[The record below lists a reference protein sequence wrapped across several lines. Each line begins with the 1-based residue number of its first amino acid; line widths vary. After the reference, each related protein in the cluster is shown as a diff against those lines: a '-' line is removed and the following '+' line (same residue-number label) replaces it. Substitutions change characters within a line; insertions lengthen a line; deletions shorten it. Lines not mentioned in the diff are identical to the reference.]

1 MWHGCAS
8 VCVTWLVYMCEM
20 ICLYVWC
27 DLRVC
32 VYVCVCIILMHT
44 HTHTHTHR
52 HEHTQTH
59 AYFDAPFVHMW
70 VTAHMLGGGVRG
82 IGWRVRGTGWL
93 RLVGSLKLQVSIGEC
108 SVFSRA
114 LLQKRPMILRSLL
127 IVAIQMWANRMS
139 LIMRMSFS
147 RTNTHAHTHTNTE
160 ISPIIGSREWVFHTH
175 THAHTRKHTNTHT
188 HTHKYTHTHT
198 HIHTHP
204 HTHTNIHT
212 PLAWTSHV
220 MFAMTHMCGVP
231 YSYVCRDSFI
241 CVQWYVHMFDATCA
255 YVCVCVYLCARVPCS
270 YIWRDSF
277 IYVQKLILTTHLQD
291 SFKSPTWGYDLGH
304 FLHNKMMWDTHSHD
318 PFTRDSFKWPT
329 WGYEVRHFLHNY
341 VM

>member
-70 VTAHMLGGGVRG
+70 VTAHMLWGGVRG

-175 THAHTRKHTNTHT
+175 THAHTRKHTHTHTHTQIHTHT
-188 HTHKYTHTHT
+188 HTHTHTSTHTHK
-198 HIHTHP
+198 HTHSSYM
-204 HTHTNIHT
+204 NE
-212 PLAWTSHV
+212 SRHV
-220 MFAMTHMCGVP
+220 CYDAYVWCAVFIRVPWLVYMCAMIC
-231 YSYVCRDSFI
+231 SYVWCDLR
-241 CVQWYVHMFDATCA
+241 
-255 YVCVCVYLCARVPCS
+255 VCVCVCVFVCACALFIHMTWLV
-270 YIWRDSF
+270 YICA
-277 IYVQKLILTTHLQD
+277 K
-291 SFKSPTWGYDLGH
+291 
-304 FLHNKMMWDTHSHD
+304 THSHD
-318 PFTRDSFKWPT
+318 PLTRLIQIAHLGVWFGTLFT
-329 WGYEVRHFLHNY
+329 
-341 VM
+341 